1 MTPNRIL
8 PDLQCSLLCEEIRQ
22 EMNGNFLLIGVVNFL
37 RVPQVP
43 ITAGRLLFF
52 NRWTAGFGEFTGSVR
67 LIAPDQT
74 TLLGKCDVRF
84 SLPDPAAQ
92 ATNVAVFGNITF
104 NVAGIYFVE
113 VLVDDVMKVRYPLP
127 LVVTPPAP
135 PEQPPPSPPPPA

>member
-8 PDLQCSLLCEEIRQ
+8 PDLQCSLLCDEIRQ
-22 EMNGNFLLIGVVNFL
+22 EMNGNFILIGVVNFL

-52 NRWTAGFGEFTGSVR
+52 NRWTAGFGEFTGTVR
-67 LIAPDQT
+67 LVAPDQV

-104 NVAGIYFVE
+104 NVPGIYFVE
-113 VLVDDVMKVRYPLP
+113 VLVDDVMKIRYPLP
-127 LVVTPPAP
+127 LVVTPPAH
-135 PEQPPPSPPPPA
+135 PEPPSTASPTPA